1 MNFKKTMKPRMAMM
15 VVVEKYAAAA
25 MMIRTGI
32 FNFYRVRFRFS
43 ITRSYLIYLINYC
56 NEK

>member
-1 MNFKKTMKPRMAMM
+1 MYFKKAKKPSMAKR

-32 FNFYRVRFRFS
+32 FNFYRVSFRFYFTGT
-43 ITRSYLIYLINYC
+43 I
-56 NEK
+56 